1 MCFFQEKFQESL
13 KRLRQEQQEAE
24 KLKAVIIEKRT
35 YWKVK
40 EIIPKGV
47 LGQESGH
54 GSQGQGDLVLSVPSL
69 ARRACLCLFLHCSP
83 SKPGYCSWCSGRREG
98 ELANEHI
105 KREPR
110 FFKTIT

>member
-24 KLKAVIIEKRT
+24 KLKAIIIEKRT

-40 EIIPKGV
+40 EIIPKCI

-54 GSQGQGDLVLSVPSL
+54 GSQGQGDLILSPVWL
-69 ARRACLCLFLHCSP
+69 
-83 SKPGYCSWCSGRREG
+83 E
-98 ELANEHI
+98 ELAFASSFTAALPKEGI
-105 KREPR
+105 VLGAVGGEKES
-110 FFKTIT
+110 

>member
-13 KRLRQEQQEAE
+13 KRLKQEQQEAE
-24 KLKAVIIEKRT
+24 KLKAVITEKRT
-35 YWKVK
+35 HWKVK
-40 EIIPKGV
+40 EITKGV

-69 ARRACLCLFLHCSP
+69 ARRAFLCLFLHCSP
-83 SKPGYCSWCSGRREG
+83 SKQGYCSWCSGKREG

-110 FFKTIT
+110 FFKTII